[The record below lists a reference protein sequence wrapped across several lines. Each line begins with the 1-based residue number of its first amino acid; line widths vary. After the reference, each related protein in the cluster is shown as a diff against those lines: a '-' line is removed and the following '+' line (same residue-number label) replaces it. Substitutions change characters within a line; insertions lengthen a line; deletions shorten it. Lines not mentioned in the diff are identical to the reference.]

1 MSASICNGSMVSIHM
16 PESILRGEGRGVG
29 ISETKKQSEGERG
42 RHTRTHKLRCVTEGV
57 KINAAQ
63 AKLFHCWC
71 RV

>member
-1 MSASICNGSMVSIHM
+1 MSACTGMTGSIYTLESVLSRGAGGGSIQ
-16 PESILRGEGRGVG
+16 RQ
-29 ISETKKQSEGERG
+29 KQSGGVRG
-42 RHTRTHKLRCVTEGV
+42 RHIHCVTEGV